1 MRGGHSCDKVR
12 NVAERRN
19 AGDIMYTIHVHHDA
33 DCARLGC
40 TTTTVT
46 YATTPRPRPTAAYV
60 MIALVGV
67 ASLALLLAS
76 LYSFVAV

>member
-1 MRGGHSCDKVR
+1 
-12 NVAERRN
+12 
-19 AGDIMYTIHVHHDA
+19 MYTIHVHHDA

-40 TTTTVT
+40 TTTVT

-76 LYSFVAV
+76 LYSFAAV